1 MLYRTACIIVGVTLL
16 ATPRKPQQPNQKR
29 VKDQTESD
37 LFNAVAREKDPLQ
50 KLTLLNTWSTQYPD
64 TEFRQE
70 RNLHYVSSYTT
81 LEAKAMAPN
90 APPEI
95 VTAGE
100 KAAHTV
106 LDKSDSIFAP

>member
-1 MLYRTACIIVGVTLL
+1 MLNRTLCVIAGFMLL
-16 ATPRKPQQPNQKR
+16 TATGKPQQPNQKK
-29 VKDQTESD
+29 VKDQAESD

-64 TEFRQE
+64 TDFRQE

-81 LEAKAMAPN
+81 LEAKAVAPN
-90 APPEI
+90 AAPEI

-100 KAAHTV
+100 NAARTV
-106 LDKSDSIFAP
+106 LDKSDSI